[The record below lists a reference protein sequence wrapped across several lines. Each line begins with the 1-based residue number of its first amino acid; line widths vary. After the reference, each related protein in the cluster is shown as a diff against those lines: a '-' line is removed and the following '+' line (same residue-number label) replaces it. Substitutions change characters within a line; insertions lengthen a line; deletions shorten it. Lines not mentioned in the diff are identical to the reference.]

1 MEKDNKYTLSCENV
15 KNIPIDKYEQN
26 FTFIVNGK
34 RYQTSRVKADL
45 LSPVVSGYHLIDE
58 SIEEMNIT
66 TKGGEEKETQSEI
79 DYFSDF
85 IKLTDFSTKSI
96 DENHRKHYIEY
107 FYELG
112 NINEYLR
119 LQPEYFESLSPENV
133 IDRLKFLYKLNV
145 FKDESE
151 SMQEIVK
158 YASTHFEEINKE
170 EMKKLEPELLE
181 EIIRNPSLRLN
192 EEDSLIEFI
201 LELYKIDSKYSTLFE
216 YVEFKNVNVDSL
228 QKFIDLFDIE
238 LLNSQIWKRICQR
251 LISSETSNETT
262 DRYNVKYI
270 TREHE
275 EGTEF
280 NGLLR
285 YLSDETGGNIHDN
298 GTIEVTSNSIHS
310 DGRHPKYLLDY
321 QNTESISYNSN
332 NTSDG
337 YICFDFKDR
346 KIQLTSYT
354 IKSYAASSN
363 NYHLKNW
370 NIEVSDD
377 KEHWIKIDEHT
388 NDPTLNGSK
397 IVAKFNIKNKTNFYQ
412 YVRLHQT
419 GTNWRNDYY
428 MIFYSLEMYGKLTEP
443 KSTSTKTK

>member
-58 SIEEMNIT
+58 SIEEMSIT
-66 TKGGEEKETQSEI
+66 TKGGKEKETQTEI

-85 IKLTDFSTKSI
+85 LKLTDFSTKSI

-112 NINEYLR
+112 NMKEYLR
-119 LQPEYFESLSPENV
+119 LQLEYLDDLSPENV
-133 IDRLKFLYKLNV
+133 IDRLQFIYQMNV
-145 FKDESE
+145 IKEE
-151 SMQEIVK
+151 NENMQEIIK
-158 YASTHFEEINKE
+158 YASTHFEEMNKE

-216 YVEFKNVNVDSL
+216 YVEFENVNVDSL

-298 GTIEVTSNSIHS
+298 GTIEVTSNSIYS
-310 DGRHPKYLLDY
+310 DSYHPKYLLDY
-321 QNTESISYNSN
+321 QNTESNYYHSNS
-332 NTSDG
+332 TSDG

-354 IKSYAASSN
+354 IKSYATSPN
-363 NYHLKNW
+363 NCHLKNW

-388 NDPTLNGSK
+388 NDPTLNNSR
-397 IVAKFNIKNKTNFYQ
+397 IVATFNIKDKTNFYQ

-419 GTNWRNDYY
+419 GTNWYGDHY
-428 MIFYSLEMYGKLTEP
+428 MIFYSLEMYGKLYEP
-443 KSTSTKTK
+443 NSK